1 MLRAIARHVEGPPA
15 AVASMSTA
23 AAGVPADTAGALVP
37 HTLTAPLR
45 GSGDGP
51 LAGKTF
57 VVKDLYDIEGR
68 KTGNGNPTV
77 LERAAPAEHT
87 APVVTAL
94 LAAGANCTGVSICD
108 EFFYSI
114 SGDNH
119 HYGAPAN
126 THAP

>member
-1 MLRAIARHVEGPPA
+1 M
-15 AVASMSTA
+15 
-23 AAGVPADTAGALVP
+23 PADTAGALVP

-77 LERAAPAEHT
+77 LERATPAEHT

-94 LAAGANCTGVSICD
+94 LAAGADCTGVSICD